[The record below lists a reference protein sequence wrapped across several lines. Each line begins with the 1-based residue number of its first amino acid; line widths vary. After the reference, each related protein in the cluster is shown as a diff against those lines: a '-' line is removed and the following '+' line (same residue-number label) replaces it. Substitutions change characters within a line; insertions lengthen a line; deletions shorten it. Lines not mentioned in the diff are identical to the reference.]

1 MAKKPT
7 EAEIVAAAPIEV
19 VVDGRP
25 YALPIL
31 KLGKSIEWKKALAAA
46 MQSEDLDPANPA
58 AAIDAAVLSA
68 EKTLDLVLLY
78 DQHNALRGRDWLLE
92 NATEEDVDGAF
103 QSILNRVFFKR
114 ATALVESQSPSE
126 PSPNGHS
133 ASGDL
138 TPIASAKA

>member
-7 EAEIVAAAPIEV
+7 ESEIVAAAPIEV

-31 KLGKSIEWKKALAAA
+31 KLGKSIEWKKALASA
-46 MQSEDLDPANPA
+46 MQSEDLDPSNPSA
-58 AAIDAAVLSA
+58 AVDAAVLGA
-68 EKTLDLVLLY
+68 EKTLDLVVLY

-103 QSILNRVFFKR
+103 QAILNRVFFKK

-133 ASGDL
+133 PSGDL
-138 TPIASAKA
+138 TPTASVSA